1 MAKILHTA
9 DFHLDSAFTALPEEK
24 ARLRRQE
31 ARQLT
36 DRLVD
41 YANDHGVELLLLAG
55 DLFDSDNLYG
65 QTAQELAD
73 ALGRFR
79 GRVFIAPGNH
89 DFYAAHGPWGAAV
102 WPENVHIFT
111 SGRPSCVDVP
121 ELGCAVWG
129 AAFTAAEEADGSA
142 LTSVRCPDDGRT
154 HLMVLHADL
163 SAPDSRYRPITPA
176 QIGETGLSYLA
187 LGHTHAFSGVLHA
200 GWTTFAYPGCPEG
213 RGFDE
218 LGEKGF
224 LFGEVGPDGADMAFV
239 PFARR
244 HYQILRADV
253 TDAAPLDAVERLLP
267 LRTQEDIYRIILT
280 GERTEDFSLTALQ
293 SRLED
298 RFFQLELRD
307 ETRAR
312 RDLWA
317 RAGEGTLRGQFLA
330 QLKQQYDAADSDRA
344 RETIVMAARWGL
356 AALDHDEE
364 VVTL

>member
-1 MAKILHTA
+1 MVKVLHAA
-9 DFHLDSAFTALPEEK
+9 DFHLDSAFGALPEEK
-24 ARLRRQE
+24 ARLRRRE
-31 ARQLT
+31 SRGIPA
-36 DRLVD
+36 RLVEW
-41 YANDHGVELLLLAG
+41 ANDHGAQLMLLAG

-111 SGRPSCVDVP
+111 SGRPVCVDEP

-142 LTSVRCPDDGRT
+142 LTAVRCPDDGRT

-200 GWTTFAYPGCPEG
+200 GRTTFAYPGCPEG

-218 LGEKGF
+218 LGEKGSEPTSRTPHRSTP
-224 LFGEVGPDGADMAFV
+224 LSACSRCGRRRTSTASSSPAS
-239 PFARR
+239 ARR
-244 HYQILRADV
+244 TSRSPRCRAVLRIAFSSWSCA
-253 TDAAPLDAVERLLP
+253 TRHARRRISGRAAERTPCVVCSCRRCTASSSPPPRRIARPLNRRCASALQRWI
-267 LRTQEDIYRIILT
+267 TATCKEDI
-280 GERTEDFSLTALQ
+280 
-293 SRLED
+293 
-298 RFFQLELRD
+298 
-307 ETRAR
+307 
-312 RDLWA
+312 
-317 RAGEGTLRGQFLA
+317 
-330 QLKQQYDAADSDRA
+330 
-344 RETIVMAARWGL
+344 
-356 AALDHDEE
+356 
-364 VVTL
+364 

>member
-1 MAKILHTA
+1 MVKVLHAA
-9 DFHLDSAFTALPEEK
+9 DFHLDSAFGALPEEK
-24 ARLRRQE
+24 ARLRRRE
-31 ARQLT
+31 SRGIPA
-36 DRLVD
+36 RLVEW
-41 YANDHGVELLLLAG
+41 ANDHGAQLMLLAG

-89 DFYAAHGPWGAAV
+89 DFYAAHGPWGAAA
-102 WPENVHIFT
+102 WPENVRIFT
-111 SGRPSCVDVP
+111 SGRPVCVDEP

-142 LTSVRCPDDGRT
+142 LTAVHCPDDGRT

-200 GWTTFAYPGCPEG
+200 GRTTFAYPGCPEG

-267 LRTQEDIYRIILT
+267 LQTQEDIYRIILT

-307 ETRAR
+307 ETRAPE
-312 RDLWA
+312 DLWA
-317 RAGEGTLRGQFLA
+317 RCGEDSLRGLFLQEMHR
-330 QLKQQYDAADSDRA
+330 QLESAAPEDRA
-344 RETIVMAARWGL
+344 AIEQAVRFGL
-356 AALDHDEE
+356 AAMDHRD
-364 VVTL
+364 L